1 MFAIAEIKGFE
12 YFIKEGE
19 KLIVPRIQAEVGEVI
34 KLDDVLF
41 LKANDK
47 VWIGTPKV
55 KGAFIEAKVLSH
67 FKGEKIIVFK
77 FRRRENY
84 RRKKGFRPSL
94 TEIEILKINP
104 PEEIVSNGR

>member
-12 YFIKEGE
+12 YFVKEGE
-19 KLIVPRIQAEVGEVI
+19 KLIIPRIKAEIGEIVRFNEI
-34 KLDDVLF
+34 LF
-41 LKANDK
+41 LKSNDK

-55 KGAFIEAKVLSH
+55 EGASIEAKVLSH

-84 RRKKGFRPSL
+84 RRKKGFRPLL
-94 TEIEILKINP
+94 TEVEILKINFP
-104 PEEIVSNGR
+104 QES

>member
-12 YFIKEGE
+12 YLVKEGE
-19 KLIVPRIQAEVGEVI
+19 RLIVPRIEAAIGEIV
-34 KLDDVLF
+34 KFDKVLF

-47 VWIGTPKV
+47 VWVGTPQV
-55 KGAFIEAKVLSH
+55 VGAFIEAKILSH

-84 RRKKGFRPSL
+84 RRKKGFRPLL
-94 TEIEILKINP
+94 TEIEIVKINP
-104 PEEIVSNGR
+104 PEN